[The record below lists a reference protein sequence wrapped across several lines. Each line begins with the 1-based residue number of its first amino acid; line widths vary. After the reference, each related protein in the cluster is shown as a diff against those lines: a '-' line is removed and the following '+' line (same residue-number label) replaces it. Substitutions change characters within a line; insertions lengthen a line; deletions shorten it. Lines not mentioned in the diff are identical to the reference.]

1 MNKKYKDYAQMNIDH
16 VDLNLIKAL
25 VAIYEER
32 QVTAA
37 AERLGI
43 TQPGLSHA
51 LGRLRHLFGDEL
63 FIRRQGGM
71 VPTAV
76 AEDVYGRARPGL
88 RLLQES
94 VAIPSRVDPRTLD
107 RTFVLGMNDY
117 GAHILL
123 PRLIHRIAEAA
134 PSVRLKTRHYAHL
147 TQFEDL
153 RDGTIDLSIT
163 VAGGLP
169 DWVGKEILFEETA
182 LAVAA
187 VDNPIIGERLTL
199 DAYTACPHVIMAPDG
214 SVRNWVDEILSHL
227 GRSRTVQHT
236 IPHFLAVP
244 PIIVGTNLIT
254 TSPRRI
260 AEQLG
265 KGDGLRTYELPFAVP
280 PHRIVQ
286 AWRRSLDRNP
296 VHRWLRGE
304 IRAAAAEIN

>member
-1 MNKKYKDYAQMNIDH
+1 MNIEH
-16 VDLNLIKAL
+16 IDLNLIKAL

-32 QVTAA
+32 QVTSA

-51 LGRLRHLFGDEL
+51 LGRLRDLFDDEL
-63 FIRRQGGM
+63 FVRRQGGM

-76 AEDVYGRARPGL
+76 AEDVYGRVRPGL

-94 VAIPSRVDPRTLD
+94 VEVPARVDPRTLD

-123 PRLIHRIAEAA
+123 PRLIHRIAVVA
-134 PSVRLKTRHYAHL
+134 PAVRLKTRHYAHR

-163 VAGGLP
+163 VTGGLP
-169 DWVGKEILFEETA
+169 SWISQEILFEETA

-187 VDNPIIGERLTL
+187 VDNPMIGERLTL

-214 SVRNWVDEILSHL
+214 SVRNWVDEILSEL

-236 IPHFLAVP
+236 LPHFLAIP
-244 PIIVGTNLIT
+244 PVVVGTNLIT
-254 TSPRRI
+254 TTPRRI

-265 KGDGLRTYELPFAVP
+265 KSDGLRTYELPFPVP
-280 PHRIVQ
+280 PHHIVQ
-286 AWRRSLDRNP
+286 AWRRRQDRNP

-304 IRAAAAEIN
+304 VRAAAAEVA

>member
-1 MNKKYKDYAQMNIDH
+1 MNADQI
-16 VDLNLIKAL
+16 DLNLIKAL

-63 FIRRQGGM
+63 FVRRQGGM
-71 VPTAV
+71 VPTAM
-76 AEDVYGRARPGL
+76 AEDVYARVRPGL

-94 VAIPSRVDPRTLD
+94 VTLPTRIDPATLE

-117 GAHILL
+117 GAHVLL
-123 PRLIHRIAEAA
+123 PRLIHRIARAA
-134 PSVRLKTRHYAHL
+134 PSVHLKTRHYAHR

-153 RDGTIDLSIT
+153 HDGTIDLSIT
-163 VAGGLP
+163 VTGGLP
-169 DWVGKEILFEETA
+169 GWAREEILFEETA

-187 VDNPIIGERLTL
+187 ADNPMIGARLTL

-214 SVRNWVDEILSHL
+214 NMWNWIDEILSDL
-227 GRSRTVQHT
+227 GRSRNVQHT

-244 PIIVGTNLIT
+244 PIVVGTNLIT
-254 TSPRRI
+254 TTPRRI

-265 KGDGLRTYELPFAVP
+265 KGDGLRTCELPFPVP

-286 AWRRSLDRNP
+286 AWRRRLDDNP
-296 VHRWLRGE
+296 AHRWLRGE
-304 IRAAAAEIN
+304 VRAAADEVDEGAP

>member
-1 MNKKYKDYAQMNIDH
+1 MNAEQ

-32 QVTAA
+32 QVTGA

-63 FIRRQGGM
+63 FVRRRGSM

-76 AEDVYGRARPGL
+76 AEDIYGRVQPGL

-94 VAIPSRVDPRTLD
+94 VSVPSRVDPRTLD

-123 PRLIHRIAEAA
+123 PRLIHRIAKAA
-134 PSVRLKTRHYAHL
+134 PSVHLKTRHYAHR

-163 VAGGLP
+163 VTGDLP
-169 DWVGKEILFEETA
+169 GWAREEILFEETA
-182 LAVAA
+182 LAIAA
-187 VDNPIIGERLTL
+187 VDNPLISDRLTL

-214 SVRNWVDEILSHL
+214 SMRNWVDEILSDL
-227 GRSRTVQHT
+227 GRSRIVQHT

-244 PIIVGTNLIT
+244 PIVVGTNLIT
-254 TSPRRI
+254 TTPRRI

-265 KGDGLRTYELPFAVP
+265 KGDGLRTYELPFPMP

-286 AWRRSLDRNP
+286 TWRRRLDDNP

-304 IRAAAAEIN
+304 VRAAAAEVS